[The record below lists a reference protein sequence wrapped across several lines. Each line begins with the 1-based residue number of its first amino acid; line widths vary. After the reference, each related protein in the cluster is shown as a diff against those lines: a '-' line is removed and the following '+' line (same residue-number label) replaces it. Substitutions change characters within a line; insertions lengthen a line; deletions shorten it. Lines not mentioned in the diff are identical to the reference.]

1 MGIEK
6 NIIVT
11 GAYGF
16 IGSCLVS
23 YFNQQGF
30 TNLILVDDFAFDEK
44 KEKPDDLKDFLLF
57 LHGQIF
63 R

>member
-23 YFNQQGF
+23 YLNQQGF

-44 KEKPDDLKDFLLF
+44 KEKNLN
-57 LHGQIF
+57 Q
-63 R
+63 